1 MPSGPD
7 TNPVVYSTS
16 FSTNS
21 KIYRYSTVLYF
32 CFVKKTYTCIRLSKL
47 KLKLIRIAMLS
58 KRMKLFFNRK
68 TIVSLNYLS
77 IKTTLASTIHVLIM
91 YICMIFESSIKF
103 DGFNSF
109 YFLFLFLD
117 VTVRC
122 QHNGY
127 TYNVGETTPS
137 QDGCNECTC
146 RQNGNMECT
155 KNICS
160 NGELI
165 FLILS

>member
-32 CFVKKTYTCIRLSKL
+32 CFVKKNLYLYTFVKAETETNKNSNVKQKNEI
-47 KLKLIRIAMLS
+47 I
-58 KRMKLFFNRK
+58 FNRK

-77 IKTTLASTIHVLIM
+77 INNTCIDHTCSHL

-103 DGFNSF
+103 DSFNSF
-109 YFLFLFLD
+109 YFLFSFLD

-155 KNICS
+155 KNVCS